1 MRDPFTKSSLRS
13 PNDVL
18 IIQLERLNEDL
29 SPCLKKLYLDPADQ
43 TFMFNEFMC
52 RDPPSTSSWVFDRL
66 KEKLERK
73 YPNLVLQRED
83 LHIGKI
89 THYIG
94 YLRGLWET
102 RQPPPEGKLPVR
114 VHIDVQYGIN
124 ILVGTGTEPDESGGA
139 ISFNSNEQRL
149 VYNLRRENKSILQV
163 HGGFVEKLLEESP
176 LGFRHDVSIEH
187 VDVLLIFMERQ
198 VEEPPDGQ
206 GDHWRGVTRPYNYL
220 RGELPTACHGRFPQ
234 SQSTL
239 TQVRAAT
246 VQPSSS
252 SSSSRYREG
261 SQQPQSSGRRGGQGG
276 QKRQRRSESPTP
288 WNQQR
293 QRP

>member
-1 MRDPFTKSSLRS
+1 MRDIFTKSGLRS

-18 IIQLERLNEDL
+18 VIQLERLNEDQ
-29 SPCLKKLYLDPADQ
+29 SPYLKKLYLDPADQ

-66 KEKLERK
+66 KNKLERT

-83 LHIGKI
+83 LHIGNI

-94 YLRGLWET
+94 YLNGLWET
-102 RQPPPEGKLPVR
+102 QQPPPEGKLPVQ
-114 VHIDVQYGIN
+114 VYSDVRYGIN
-124 ILVGTGTEPDESGGA
+124 ILVGTGTQRDESGGA
-139 ISFNSNEQRL
+139 ISFNPNEQRL

-187 VDVLLIFMERQ
+187 VDVLLVFMERQ

-206 GDHWRGVTRPYNYL
+206 GDHWRRVTRPYEYL
-220 RGELPTACHGRFPQ
+220 RGDLPTACHERFLQ

-246 VQPSSS
+246 VQSSSS
-252 SSSSRYREG
+252 SSSSRIRG
-261 SQQPQSSGRRGGQGG
+261 RSQQPQSSDRRDGQGG
-276 QKRQRRSESPTP
+276 QKRQRRSESPNP